1 MDKYCNRIL
10 GTFRLFTKHLV
21 TSSDSCNENPYYY
34 NYYYSISQLAKN
46 DAFKL
51 ISFVQFC
58 THDQKCFV
66 VLTRHVFFAA
76 LRTFIT
82 IIKLLLTFCANYA
95 RTRHYMG

>member
-58 THDQKCFV
+58 THDQKCSV
-66 VLTRHVFFAA
+66 VLTRHVFFCSVKNIYNDYQVVTDF
-76 LRTFIT
+76 L
-82 IIKLLLTFCANYA
+82 C
-95 RTRHYMG
+95 